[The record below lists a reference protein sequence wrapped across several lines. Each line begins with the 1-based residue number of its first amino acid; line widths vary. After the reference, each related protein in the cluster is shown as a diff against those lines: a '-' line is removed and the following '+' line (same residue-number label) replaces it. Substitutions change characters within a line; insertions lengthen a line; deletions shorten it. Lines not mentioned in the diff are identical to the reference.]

1 MDEERVAPYF
11 QEFLQSMES
20 QVAMDERQKKERLQ
34 QIVEKGAKEIFQD
47 MALRECIAGQLE
59 DNGYIFHQA
68 GDEAMARECVTLADE
83 VRADTDEP
91 TSLLVEMVQYSINV
105 MLERII
111 RQVQTSQD
119 EKGEMGEE
127 GAENSDVLES
137 ADSEDS
143 PVIIMP

>member
-20 QVAMDERQKKERLQ
+20 QVAMDERQKKERLL
-34 QIVEKGAKEIFQD
+34 QIVENGAKEIFQD
-47 MALRECIAGQLE
+47 KELRERIAGQLE

-83 VRADTDEP
+83 VRTNTDEP
-91 TSLLVEMVQYSINV
+91 TSLFLEMVQYSINV
-105 MLERII
+105 MFERII
-111 RQVQTSQD
+111 RQVRESQG
-119 EKGEMGEE
+119 EGGEMQQEDVE
-127 GAENSDVLES
+127 GDGAFKST
-137 ADSEDS
+137 DSEDS